1 MQRWSG
7 RRDSN
12 PIYVGGVLSQGLIGR
27 RCPTRDRRMSGHGR
41 APCPHFAYIVT
52 DRKSVV

>member
-27 RCPTRDRRMSGHGR
+27 RCPTRDRRKLPVFPG
-41 APCPHFAYIVT
+41 CQ
-52 DRKSVV
+52 K